1 MRKSVNSGDIAQHR
15 IYQILLFSGP
25 LITLAVNPWTSYD
38 PIGLPKMLLLASFAT
53 SLGFLLISRKNEV
66 KVKLPRATWIIFAT
80 FGSWLVVSMF
90 FSGAPLQQQLWGS
103 FGRNTGFLTYVS
115 LLTILIATAILSS
128 RDYYAGLTKALVG
141 TALPMTAYCLV
152 QMAGK
157 DPIGWSEFATFGTL
171 GNVNFLSAFFGM
183 TSVACLALASYSS
196 FKFSSRSLLAAL
208 GLLDIYIAFS
218 TGSIQGV
225 VIFIAGIFA
234 LLAIRLRYFKGK
246 IKISFIGLYLITLI
260 TSVTTG
266 TLGLV
271 NKGPL
276 AQFLYQPSVIFRSD
290 YIHAGWEMTLR
301 KPLFGVG
308 LDSYGDWYRET
319 RGEISTLRT
328 GVNRIS
334 NSAHNIFLDVSSNG
348 GLVLGLSFLAIV
360 ILAGISALKF
370 LKTQSTFD
378 PYFAALAS
386 VWFAYQVQA
395 LVSINQIG
403 VGIWGWI
410 LSGAL
415 IGYGEISSRASD
427 SQKTQ
432 ILNQK
437 PKAVYRGAQLSARDS
452 IASISGFAIG
462 LLIAA
467 PSISAD
473 IGYRAA
479 NLTGDIAQISSA
491 VNALGATQFH
501 KELALDFAMKNNRQ
515 SETATLAKELVLK
528 YPRSFFGWRVLS
540 VLTESTPQEREKALI
555 KARELDPFN
564 PEVG

>member
-1 MRKSVNSGDIAQHR
+1 MKKSVNSGDIAQHR

-53 SLGFLLISRKNEV
+53 SLGFLLISGRNEV
-66 KVKLPRATWIIFAT
+66 KAKLPRATWIIFAT
-80 FGSWLVVSMF
+80 FASWLVVSMF

-115 LLTILIATAILSS
+115 LLTILISTAILSS

-183 TSVACLALASYSS
+183 TSLACLALASYSS

-225 VIFIAGIFA
+225 VIFIAGVFA

-246 IKISFIGLYLITLI
+246 IKISLIGLYLITLI

-266 TLGLV
+266 TLGLF

-308 LDSYGDWYRET
+308 LDSYGDWYRES
-319 RGEISTLRT
+319 RGEISTLRA
-328 GVNRIS
+328 GVDRIA
-334 NSAHNIFLDVSSNG
+334 NSAHNIFLDISSNG
-348 GLVLGLSFLAIV
+348 GVVLGISFLAIV
-360 ILAGISALKF
+360 LIAGVSAIRFIKSES
-370 LKTQSTFD
+370 QFD
-378 PYFAALAS
+378 PYFAAIAS
-386 VWFAYQVQA
+386 VWFAYQIQA

-403 VGIWGWI
+403 VGVWGWL

-415 IGYGEISSRASD
+415 IGYGQLSRKASKQQD
-427 SQKTQ
+427 SAAREPASK
-432 ILNQK
+432 K
-437 PKAVYRGAQLSARDS
+437 SYRGAQLSAKDS
-452 IASISGFAIG
+452 VAAISGFALG

-467 PSISAD
+467 PPVSAD
-473 IGYRAA
+473 IGYRTA
-479 NLTGDIAQISSA
+479 NLTGDIARITTA
-491 VNALGATQFH
+491 VNKLGGTQFH
-501 KELALDFAMKNNRQ
+501 KELALDFAMRNNREAEVE
-515 SETATLAKELVLK
+515 SLAKALVLE

-540 VLTESTPQEREKALI
+540 VLTASTPAERELALI

-564 PEVG
+564 PELG

>member
-1 MRKSVNSGDIAQHR
+1 MKKSVNSGDIAQHR

-66 KVKLPRATWIIFAT
+66 RAKLPRATWIIFAT
-80 FGSWLVVSMF
+80 FATWLVVSMF
-90 FSGAPLQQQLWGS
+90 FSGAPLQQQFWGS

-183 TSVACLALASYSS
+183 TSLACLALASYSS

-246 IKISFIGLYLITLI
+246 IKISLIGLYIITLI

-276 AQFLYQPSVIFRSD
+276 AQFLFQPSVIFRSD

-308 LDSYGDWYRET
+308 LDSYGDWYRES
-319 RGEISTLRT
+319 RGEISTLRA
-328 GVNRIS
+328 GVDRIA
-334 NSAHNIFLDVSSNG
+334 NSAHNIFLDISSNG
-348 GLVLGLSFLAIV
+348 GVVLGISFLAIV
-360 ILAGISALKF
+360 LIAGVSAIRFIKSES
-370 LKTQSTFD
+370 QFD
-378 PYFAALAS
+378 PYFAAIAS
-386 VWFAYQVQA
+386 VWFAYQIQA

-403 VGIWGWI
+403 VGVWGWI

-415 IGYGEISSRASD
+415 IGYGQLSRKASKQQD
-427 SQKTQ
+427 SAAREPASK
-432 ILNQK
+432 K
-437 PKAVYRGAQLSARDS
+437 SYRGAQLSAKDS
-452 IASISGFAIG
+452 VAAISGFALG

-467 PSISAD
+467 PPVSAD
-473 IGYRAA
+473 IGYRTA
-479 NLTGDIAQISSA
+479 NLTGDIARITTA
-491 VNALGATQFH
+491 VNKLGGTQFH
-501 KELALDFAMKNNRQ
+501 KELALDFAMRNNREAEVG
-515 SETATLAKELVLK
+515 SLAKALVLE

-540 VLTESTPQEREKALI
+540 VLTASTPEERELALI

-564 PEVG
+564 PELG

>member
-1 MRKSVNSGDIAQHR
+1 MKKTVNFGDIAQHR

-53 SLGFLLISRKNEV
+53 SLGFLLISRRNEV
-66 KVKLPRATWIIFAT
+66 KAKLPRATWIIFAT
-80 FGSWLVVSMF
+80 FASWLVVSMF

-246 IKISFIGLYLITLI
+246 IKISLIGLYLITLI

-266 TLGLV
+266 TLGLF

-290 YIHAGWEMTLR
+290 YNHAGWEMTLR

-308 LDSYGDWYRET
+308 LDSYGDWYRES
-319 RGEISTLRT
+319 RGEISTLRA
-328 GVNRIS
+328 GVDRIA

-348 GLVLGLSFLAIV
+348 GVVLGISFLAIV
-360 ILAGISALKF
+360 LLAGISAIRFIKSES
-370 LKTQSTFD
+370 QFD
-378 PYFAALAS
+378 PYFAAIAS
-386 VWFAYQVQA
+386 VWFAYQIQA

-403 VGIWGWI
+403 VGVWGWL

-415 IGYGEISSRASD
+415 IGYGQLSSKASQQQD
-427 SQKTQ
+427 SAAR
-432 ILNQK
+432 K
-437 PKAVYRGAQLSARDS
+437 PASKKSYRGAQLSAKDS
-452 IASISGFAIG
+452 VAAISGFALG

-467 PSISAD
+467 PPVSAD
-473 IGYRAA
+473 IGYRTAS
-479 NLTGDIAQISSA
+479 LTGDIARITTA
-491 VNALGATQFH
+491 VNKLGGTQFH
-501 KELALDFAMKNNRQ
+501 KELALDFAMRNNREAEVG
-515 SETATLAKELVLK
+515 SLAKALVLE

-540 VLTESTPQEREKALI
+540 VLTASTPAERELALI

-564 PEVG
+564 PELG

>member
-1 MRKSVNSGDIAQHR
+1 MKKSVNSGDIAQHR

-38 PIGLPKMLLLASFAT
+38 PIGLPKMLILASFAT
-53 SLGFLLISRKNEV
+53 SLGFLLISRRNEV
-66 KVKLPRATWIIFAT
+66 RAKLPRATLIVFAT
-80 FGSWLVVSMF
+80 FVSWLVVSMF

-103 FGRNTGFLTYVS
+103 FGRNTGFLTYIS

-183 TSVACLALASYSS
+183 TSIACLALASHSS

-246 IKISFIGLYLITLI
+246 IKISLIGLYIITLI

-410 LSGAL
+410 LSGTL
-415 IGYGEISSRASD
+415 IGYGEISSRVSD
-427 SQKTQ
+427 SQKAQ

-437 PKAVYRGAQLSARDS
+437 PKAVYRGAQLLS
-452 IASISGFAIG
+452 
-462 LLIAA
+462 LIH
-467 PSISAD
+467 I
-473 IGYRAA
+473 
-479 NLTGDIAQISSA
+479 
-491 VNALGATQFH
+491 
-501 KELALDFAMKNNRQ
+501 
-515 SETATLAKELVLK
+515 
-528 YPRSFFGWRVLS
+528 
-540 VLTESTPQEREKALI
+540 
-555 KARELDPFN
+555 
-564 PEVG
+564 

>member
-1 MRKSVNSGDIAQHR
+1 MKKSVNSGDIAQHR

-66 KVKLPRATWIIFAT
+66 RAKLPRATWIIFAT
-80 FGSWLVVSMF
+80 FATWLVVSMF
-90 FSGAPLQQQLWGS
+90 FSGAPLQQQFWGS

-183 TSVACLALASYSS
+183 TSLACLALASYSS

-246 IKISFIGLYLITLI
+246 IKISLIGLYIITLI

-276 AQFLYQPSVIFRSD
+276 AQFLFQPSVIFRSD
-290 YIHAGWEMTLR
+290 YIHAGWEMTLG

-308 LDSYGDWYRET
+308 LDSYGDWYRES
-319 RGEISTLRT
+319 RGEISTLRA
-328 GVNRIS
+328 GVDRIA
-334 NSAHNIFLDVSSNG
+334 NSAHNIFLDISSNG
-348 GLVLGLSFLAIV
+348 GVVLGISFLAIV
-360 ILAGISALKF
+360 LIAGVSAIRFIKSES
-370 LKTQSTFD
+370 QFD
-378 PYFAALAS
+378 PYFAAIAS
-386 VWFAYQVQA
+386 VWFAYQIQA

-403 VGIWGWI
+403 VGVWGWI

-415 IGYGEISSRASD
+415 IGYGQLSRKASKQQD
-427 SQKTQ
+427 SAAREPASK
-432 ILNQK
+432 K
-437 PKAVYRGAQLSARDS
+437 SYRGAQLSAKDS
-452 IASISGFAIG
+452 VAAISGFALG

-467 PSISAD
+467 PPVSAD
-473 IGYRAA
+473 IGYRTA
-479 NLTGDIAQISSA
+479 NLTGDIARITTA
-491 VNALGATQFH
+491 VNKLGGTQFH
-501 KELALDFAMKNNRQ
+501 KELALDFAMRNNREAEVG
-515 SETATLAKELVLK
+515 SLAKALVLE

-540 VLTESTPQEREKALI
+540 VLTASTPEERELALI

-564 PEVG
+564 PELG

>member
-1 MRKSVNSGDIAQHR
+1 MKKSVNFGDIAQHR

-53 SLGFLLISRKNEV
+53 SLGFLLISRRNEV
-66 KVKLPRATWIIFAT
+66 KAKLPRATWIIFAT
-80 FGSWLVVSMF
+80 FASWLVVSMF

-183 TSVACLALASYSS
+183 TSLACLALASYSS

-225 VIFIAGIFA
+225 VIFIAGVFA

-246 IKISFIGLYLITLI
+246 IKISLIGLYLITLI

-266 TLGLV
+266 TLGLF

-308 LDSYGDWYRET
+308 LDSYGDWYRES
-319 RGEISTLRT
+319 RGEISTLRA
-328 GVNRIS
+328 GVDRIA
-334 NSAHNIFLDVSSNG
+334 NSAHNIFLDISSNG
-348 GLVLGLSFLAIV
+348 GVVLGISFLAIV
-360 ILAGISALKF
+360 LIAGVSAIRFIKSES
-370 LKTQSTFD
+370 QFD
-378 PYFAALAS
+378 PYFAAIAS
-386 VWFAYQVQA
+386 VWFAYQIQA

-403 VGIWGWI
+403 VGVWGWL

-415 IGYGEISSRASD
+415 IGYGQLSRKASKQQD
-427 SQKTQ
+427 SAAREPASK
-432 ILNQK
+432 K
-437 PKAVYRGAQLSARDS
+437 SYRGAQLSAKDS
-452 IASISGFAIG
+452 VAAISGFALG

-467 PSISAD
+467 PPVSAD
-473 IGYRAA
+473 IGYRTA
-479 NLTGDIAQISSA
+479 NLTGDIARITTA
-491 VNALGATQFH
+491 VNKLGGTQFH
-501 KELALDFAMKNNRQ
+501 KELALDFAMRNNREAEVE
-515 SETATLAKELVLK
+515 SLAKALVLE

-540 VLTESTPQEREKALI
+540 VLTASTPAERELALI

-564 PEVG
+564 PELG